1 MSEVNQTKV
10 KRQKKRLSKSALV
23 LIIGILII
31 AIPIAIFLAILGISA
46 LQTGSPRLGSRFNN
60 DLNPEISNSQVEALT
75 SELKA
80 MSSVEEVEVILAQ
93 GQLRIFVDT
102 DDNMSDEQF
111 DSLVTSVYS
120 KVNSSLPIDT
130 YFTATDTEKMYD
142 LAINVYTKAQ
152 ASDLDSDSSRK
163 YKLLHKNSK
172 EDTYQIDDLAHP
184 KNPELAAQLQGNN
197 EIETEE
203 ETEGSEESNNN

>member
-1 MSEVNQTKV
+1 MSEVNKTKV
-10 KRQKKRLSKSALV
+10 TRQKKRLSKSALV

-111 DSLVTSVYS
+111 DSLLTSVYS

-152 ASDLDSDSSRK
+152 ASDLDADSSRK

-172 EDTYQIDDLAHP
+172 EDTYQIDDLANP

>member
-1 MSEVNQTKV
+1 MSEVNKTKV
-10 KRQKKRLSKSALV
+10 TRQKKRLSKSAVV

-80 MSSVEEVEVILAQ
+80 MSSIEEVEVILAQ

-152 ASDLDSDSSRK
+152 ASDLDADSSRK
-163 YKLLHKNSK
+163 YKLLHKNSM
-172 EDTYQIDDLAHP
+172 EDTYQIDDLANP

-197 EIETEE
+197 EINTEE

>member
-152 ASDLDSDSSRK
+152 ASDLDADSSRK

>member
-60 DLNPEISNSQVEALT
+60 DLNPEISNSQVEALA

-111 DSLVTSVYS
+111 DSLLTSVYS

-130 YFTATDTEKMYD
+130 YFTDTDTEKMYD
-142 LAINVYTKAQ
+142 LAINVYTKAK
-152 ASDLDSDSSRK
+152 ASDLDADSSRK

-203 ETEGSEESNNN
+203 EIEGSEESNNN

>member
-60 DLNPEISNSQVEALT
+60 DLNPEISNSQVEALA

-152 ASDLDSDSSRK
+152 ASDLDADSSRK

>member
-1 MSEVNQTKV
+1 MSEVNKTKV
-10 KRQKKRLSKSALV
+10 TRQKKRLSKSALV

-80 MSSVEEVEVILAQ
+80 MSSIEEVEVILAQ

-152 ASDLDSDSSRK
+152 ASDLDADSSRK
-163 YKLLHKNSK
+163 YKLLHKNSM
-172 EDTYQIDDLAHP
+172 EDTYQIDDLANP

-197 EIETEE
+197 EINTEE

>member
-1 MSEVNQTKV
+1 MSEVNKTKV
-10 KRQKKRLSKSALV
+10 ARQKKRLSKSALV

-31 AIPIAIFLAILGISA
+31 AIPISIFLAILGISA

-80 MSSVEEVEVILAQ
+80 MSSIEEVEVILAQ

-152 ASDLDSDSSRK
+152 ASDLDADSSRK
-163 YKLLHKNSK
+163 YKLLHKNSM
-172 EDTYQIDDLAHP
+172 EDTYQIDDLANP

-197 EIETEE
+197 EINTEE

>member
-1 MSEVNQTKV
+1 MSEVNKTKV
-10 KRQKKRLSKSALV
+10 TRQKKRLSKSALV

-111 DSLVTSVYS
+111 DSLLTSVYS

-152 ASDLDSDSSRK
+152 ASDLDADSSRK

-172 EDTYQIDDLAHP
+172 EDTYQIDDLANP

-197 EIETEE
+197 EINTEE

>member
-60 DLNPEISNSQVEALT
+60 DLNPEISNSQVEALA

-111 DSLVTSVYS
+111 DSLLTSVYS

-142 LAINVYTKAQ
+142 LAINVYTKAK
-152 ASDLDSDSSRK
+152 ASDLDADSSRK

-203 ETEGSEESNNN
+203 EIEGSEESNNN

>member
-1 MSEVNQTKV
+1 MSEVNKTKV
-10 KRQKKRLSKSALV
+10 ARQKKRLSKSALV

-80 MSSVEEVEVILAQ
+80 MSSIEEVEVILAQ

-111 DSLVTSVYS
+111 DSLITSVYS

-152 ASDLDSDSSRK
+152 ASDLDADSSRK
-163 YKLLHKNSK
+163 YKLLHKNSM
-172 EDTYQIDDLAHP
+172 EDTYQIDDLANP

-197 EIETEE
+197 EINTEE
-203 ETEGSEESNNN
+203 ETEDSEESNNN